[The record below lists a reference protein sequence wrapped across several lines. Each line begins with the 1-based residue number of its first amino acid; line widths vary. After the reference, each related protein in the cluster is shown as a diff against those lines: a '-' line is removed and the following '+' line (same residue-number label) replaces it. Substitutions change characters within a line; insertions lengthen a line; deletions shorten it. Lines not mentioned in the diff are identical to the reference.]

1 MYKPKSTREI
11 YIESF
16 SINSASIEK
25 QLADQ
30 SVLPEESRTILDFV
44 SKMYLENVERIITLC
59 DKDVMALEYVPSP
72 LKLFVDC
79 LTNAQ
84 ESLSLS
90 SPASRLIQT
99 VYISMG
105 RLDVVVVVVLA
116 SEPETSLM

>member
-11 YIESF
+11 YIESL

-30 SVLPEESRTILDFV
+30 SVLTEETRRILDFV
-44 SKMYLENVERIITLC
+44 SKIYRENVEMIIILC

-79 LTNAQ
+79 LAQ
-84 ESLSLS
+84 VQKSLSLS
-90 SPASRLIQT
+90 SPASRLIQR
-99 VYISMG
+99 YAAAWEDWM
-105 RLDVVVVVVLA
+105 
-116 SEPETSLM
+116 